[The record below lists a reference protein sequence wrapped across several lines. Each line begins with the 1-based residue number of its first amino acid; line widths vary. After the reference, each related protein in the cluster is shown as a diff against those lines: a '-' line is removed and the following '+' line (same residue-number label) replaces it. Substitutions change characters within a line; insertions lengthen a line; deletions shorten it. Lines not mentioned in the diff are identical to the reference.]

1 MKYSTDGVRLEDTFR
16 GRRVAGSNRALYENR
31 YLAKSSKWCIFLS
44 HISIDKSSAT
54 AIGDYITKQGDI
66 DIYLDLNDEE
76 LQRAVTRDDPTGVT
90 KFIEQGLSNSTH
102 IMCLVSAAT
111 VGSWWVPYEL
121 GFAKNA
127 GKHLST
133 LKLKGEI
140 TLPAYLQISEI
151 IPGTKTLNDFLT
163 RVRQGLEKAASV
175 RSLTETLISHTASHP
190 LDRYLDFAG

>member
-1 MKYSTDGVRLEDTFR
+1 VRKE
-16 GRRVAGSNRALYENR
+16 
-31 YLAKSSKWCIFLS
+31 
-44 HISIDKSSAT
+44 
-54 AIGDYITKQGDI
+54 
-66 DIYLDLNDEE
+66 
-76 LQRAVTRDDPTGVT
+76 DPTGVT
-90 KFIEQGLSNSTH
+90 RFIEQGLTVSTH

-151 IPGTKTLNDFLT
+151 ILGTKTLNDFLT
-163 RVRQGLEKAASV
+163 RVRQGLGKAALL
-175 RSLTETLISHTASHP
+175 RSLTETLIAHTSPHP
-190 LDRYLDFAG
+190 LDEHLDVGG